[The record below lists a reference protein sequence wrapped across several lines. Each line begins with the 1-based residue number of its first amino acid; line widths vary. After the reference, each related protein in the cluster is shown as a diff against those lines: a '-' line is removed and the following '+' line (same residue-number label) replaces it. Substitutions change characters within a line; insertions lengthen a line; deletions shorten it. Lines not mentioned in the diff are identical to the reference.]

1 MQSLSTYYL
10 QMNFPVDDMPTVV
23 ESKGPI
29 IVQDDV
35 WIAKRAIVLSGV
47 TLGQGCIVAAGA
59 VVTHDVAPY
68 SIVAGV
74 PARVTAMRFSPDIV
88 RELELWADYSKLD
101 EAGMKQMRDLLRMDV
116 SADTLPLIHQ
126 LFVDS
131 AARVGGS
138 SGPKRGA
145 ESLEDGNG
153 NC

>member
-1 MQSLSTYYL
+1 MHSLSTYYL

-101 EAGMKQMRDLLRMDV
+101 EVGMKQMRDLLRMDV
-116 SADTLPLIHQ
+116 SVDTLPLMHQ

-131 AARVGGS
+131 TSDVDGS
-138 SGPKRGA
+138 SEPKRGA
-145 ESLEDGNG
+145 ESLEDANG
-153 NC
+153 NR